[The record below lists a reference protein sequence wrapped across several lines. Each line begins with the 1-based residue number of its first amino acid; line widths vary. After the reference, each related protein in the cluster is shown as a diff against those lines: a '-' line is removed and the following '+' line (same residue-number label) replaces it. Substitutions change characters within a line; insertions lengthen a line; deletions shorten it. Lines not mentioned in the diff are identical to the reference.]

1 MDGFFASFKYALAGI
16 RLAVSVDRNVRLHIL
31 TGLVVIFLSCTL
43 GISKFEFIFILFS
56 IFFVLITEFINTSIE
71 EMTNLI
77 KKEHSREAMI
87 AKDVA
92 AAAVLLS
99 AIFAATVGFII
110 FIPYLVDL
118 L

>member
-1 MDGFFASFKYALAGI
+1 MDGFFASFKYAFAGI
-16 RLAVSVDRNVRLHIL
+16 KLAISVDRNVKIHIL
-31 TGLVVIFLSCTL
+31 TGIVVLFLSYIL

-56 IFFVLITEFINTSIE
+56 IFFVLITEFINTAVE

-99 AIFAATVGFII
+99 AIFAAIVGLII
-110 FIPYLVDL
+110 FTPYLFAL
-118 L
+118 I